1 MERRASPRQRVFK
14 AGSIEFDGG
23 GVDCT
28 IRNMSLAGAGLDVAS
43 PAGIP
48 HEVTLNIL
56 TCNLRRRCHI
66 IWRKERR
73 IGVRFTET
81 SEHRTKIGGNAN
93 GIA

>member
-1 MERRASPRQRVFK
+1 MERRATPRQRVFK

-28 IRNMSLAGAGLDVAS
+28 IRNMSPAGAGLDVAS

-56 TCNLRRRCHI
+56 ACHLRRRCHI

-73 IGVRFTET
+73 IGVRFAEG
-81 SEHRTKIGGNAN
+81 SEHRINIEGNAD